1 MDSPPTSEPPIRL
14 LDAAALPCDAPREWQ
29 PHWVEVDV
37 PAAEWESA
45 ELRRNGQPLPLAL
58 RRLGGAVRVVAEWP
72 RSGTGSYALALRTL
86 AGEHRRVV
94 TVHPEKLSPASFAHL
109 VEDLEL
115 HLPAAIAIALQ
126 QAGGLAGVEL
136 LPPELSTV
144 SEELLRLRRAV
155 EGTPD
160 RAGLADA
167 LVEIARD
174 PHVVLQTRELWVRR
188 AQARRPHPA
197 RLVQAWAR
205 PGNLDLERRP
215 ERVLDTRVEHTA
227 DVYEN
232 RLVRTFAEQ
241 VRLRLQRLS
250 RLAGAASPDVRA
262 TVDGLARR
270 LASARRDAAFLDGVS
285 ALEHAPQ
292 RVTMVLLRR
301 PGYRAALEGFL
312 ELQRSVAVRLNA
324 PALEAPLENA
334 PALYQLWGTLQV
346 VHAALAVAAE
356 LGYRVVEERLVRR
369 APGAA
374 FLRVLPD
381 GRPAVLLRHPDTGV
395 VVRVV
400 PERAYR
406 GKGRGDGLWSTTYE
420 QRPDVAVEVLP
431 PEGPPSVYLCD
442 PKYKLDGEPL
452 ESAGGAGKPK
462 KVDIDKMHAYRD
474 AIRDRDGRR
483 AVRYAAI
490 LYPGPEQRF
499 PYGVEALSAN
509 PGSAQPLVD
518 RLREVLGGAL
528 RSDMRLAS

>member
-14 LDAAALPCDAPREWQ
+14 LDAAGLACNAPREWQ

-37 PAAEWESA
+37 PASEWESA

-58 RRLGGAVRVVAEWP
+58 RRLAGAVRVVAEWP
-72 RSGTGSYALALRTL
+72 RSGTGSYALALR
-86 AGEHRRVV
+86 APRGEYRRVV
-94 TVHPEKLSPASFAHL
+94 TVYPEKLPPATVARL
-109 VEDLEL
+109 LEDLEL

-155 EGTPD
+155 EGTPQ

-167 LVEIARD
+167 LAEISRD
-174 PHVVLQTRELWVRR
+174 PHQVLHARELWVRR
-188 AQARRPHPA
+188 AAARQPHPA
-197 RLVQAWAR
+197 RLVQALAR
-205 PGNLDLERRP
+205 PGNLGVDLRP
-215 ERVLDTRVEHTA
+215 ERVLDTRVEHST

-232 RLVRTFAEQ
+232 RLVRTFVEQ
-241 VRLRLQRLS
+241 VQQRLR
-250 RLAGAASPDVRA
+250 RLARLPASASSVGVQS
-262 TVDGLARR
+262 TVAVLARR
-270 LASARRDAAFLDGVS
+270 MAAARREAAFLDGVV

-301 PGYRAALEGFL
+301 PGYRAALEGLL
-312 ELQRSVAVRLNA
+312 EFQRSVAVQLDA
-324 PALEAPLENA
+324 PALDAPLENA

-346 VHAALAVAAE
+346 IHALLVVAAE
-356 LGYRVVEERLVRR
+356 LGYRVEEEHLVRR

-381 GRPAVLLRHPDTGV
+381 GRPAVLLRHPVTGV
-395 VVRVV
+395 SVRLL

-406 GKGRGDGLWSTTYE
+406 RQGAQLGLWSTTYE
-420 QRPDVAVEVLP
+420 QRPDVAVEVHP
-431 PEGPPSVYLCD
+431 PDGATSVYLFD

-474 AIRDRDGRR
+474 AIRDREGRR

-499 PYGVEALSAN
+499 PYGVEALTAY
-509 PGSAQPLVD
+509 PGSALPLVD
-518 RLREVLGGAL
+518 RLQEVLREAL
-528 RSDMRLAS
+528 R

>member
-1 MDSPPTSEPPIRL
+1 M
-14 LDAAALPCDAPREWQ
+14 
-29 PHWVEVDV
+29 
-37 PAAEWESA
+37 
-45 ELRRNGQPLPLAL
+45 
-58 RRLGGAVRVVAEWP
+58 
-72 RSGTGSYALALRTL
+72 ALRTPR
-86 AGEHRRVV
+86 GEHRRVV
-94 TVHPEKLSPASFAHL
+94 TVHPEKLSPEAFARL

-115 HLPAAIAIALQ
+115 HLPAAVAVALQ
-126 QAGGLAGVEL
+126 QAGGLTGVEL

-160 RAGLADA
+160 RAGLADDLA
-167 LVEIARD
+167 EIARD
-174 PHVVLQTRELWVRR
+174 PHVVLHTRELWVRR

-197 RLVQAWAR
+197 RLMQAWAR
-205 PGNLDLERRP
+205 PRNLDLERRP

-232 RLVRTFAEQ
+232 RLVRSFVEQ
-241 VRLRLQRLS
+241 VQRRLQRLA
-250 RLAGAASPDVRA
+250 RLMGAASPEVQASIDK
-262 TVDGLARR
+262 LARR
-270 LASARRDAAFLDGVS
+270 LASARREAAFLDGVS

-312 ELQRSVAVRLNA
+312 ELQRSVALRLDA

-346 VHAALAVAAE
+346 IHAALAVAAE
-356 LGYRVVEERLVRR
+356 LGYRVVEERLVSR

-381 GRPAVLLRHPDTGV
+381 GRPAVLLRHPETGV
-395 VVRVV
+395 VVRVI

-406 GKGRGDGLWSTTYE
+406 RHGGEGRLWSTTYE

-431 PEGPPSVYLCD
+431 PDGPPSVYLFD

-452 ESAGGAGKPK
+452 ESATGAGKPK

-483 AVRYAAI
+483 VVRYAAI
-490 LYPGPEQRF
+490 LYPGSERRF
-499 PYGVEALSAN
+499 PHGVEALAAF
-509 PGSAQPLVD
+509 PGAAASLAGRLQEV
-518 RLREVLGGAL
+518 LREAL
-528 RSDMRLAS
+528 R